1 MTEFGFEF
9 FSSFEREK
17 LSGKLVS
24 TSRKTDLMS
33 KFYAAILS
41 NGLYCFVLQTTS
53 ISINGI
59 LFDSLPADNI
69 E

>member
-1 MTEFGFEF
+1 M
-9 FSSFEREK
+9 
-17 LSGKLVS
+17 SGNLVS

-33 KFYAAILS
+33 KLYAAIRS
-41 NGLYCFVLQTTS
+41 NCLYGIVVQTTS

-59 LFDSLPADNI
+59 LFDSLPAGNI